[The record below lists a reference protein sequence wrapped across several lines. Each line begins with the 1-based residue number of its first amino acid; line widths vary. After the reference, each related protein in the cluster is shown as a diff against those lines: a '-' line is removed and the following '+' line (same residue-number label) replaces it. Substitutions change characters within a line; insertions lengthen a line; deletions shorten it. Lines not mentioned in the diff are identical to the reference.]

1 MFGGVSRTI
10 PFAIRFGKGGFPNA
24 PLPANNW
31 LVKVAMFFKVSA
43 TIWRLSGAL
52 STESLV
58 TALDS
63 QFTYTEPARNE
74 PDRQNGPVVSSA
86 MEDCNELLEL
96 AAQGGIQ
103 FVRATEDGRYE
114 VMNHSSSIPN
124 IFQILSYI
132 YIYVYTFVYVCN
144 EIGFLVKR
152 ERFLYIGPRFI
163 DYFITYILM

>member
-1 MFGGVSRTI
+1 M
-10 PFAIRFGKGGFPNA
+10 
-24 PLPANNW
+24 PAYNL
-31 LVKVAMFFKVSA
+31 LVKVAMFFKVS
-43 TIWRLSGAL
+43 IWRLFGAL

-114 VMNHSSSIPN
+114 VMNHSSSISK

-132 YIYVYTFVYVCN
+132 YIYFYV
-144 EIGFLVKR
+144 
-152 ERFLYIGPRFI
+152 
-163 DYFITYILM
+163 

>member
-1 MFGGVSRTI
+1 MWC
-10 PFAIRFGKGGFPNA
+10 
-24 PLPANNW
+24 LY
-31 LVKVAMFFKVSA
+31 
-43 TIWRLSGAL
+43 GAL

-63 QFTYTEPARNE
+63 QFTYNMPARNE

-114 VMNHSSSIPN
+114 VTNSIP
-124 IFQILSYI
+124 
-132 YIYVYTFVYVCN
+132 
-144 EIGFLVKR
+144 
-152 ERFLYIGPRFI
+152 
-163 DYFITYILM
+163 

>member
-1 MFGGVSRTI
+1 
-10 PFAIRFGKGGFPNA
+10 
-24 PLPANNW
+24 
-31 LVKVAMFFKVSA
+31 MFFKVSA
-43 TIWRLSGAL
+43 TIWRLFGAL

-114 VMNHSSSIPN
+114 VMNHSSSIPK

-132 YIYVYTFVYVCN
+132 YICICIYFYIYN
-144 EIGFLVKR
+144 EIEFLVKR

-163 DYFITYILM
+163 DYFTLSSCVF

>member
-1 MFGGVSRTI
+1 MINGEQPKRAISRRYVLEKEDFLTRRCPPIICSLKQRCFSKYRYGVY
-10 PFAIRFGKGGFPNA
+10 
-24 PLPANNW
+24 
-31 LVKVAMFFKVSA
+31 LVH
-43 TIWRLSGAL
+43 L

-114 VMNHSSSIPN
+114 VMNHSSSISK

-132 YIYVYTFVYVCN
+132 YIYFYV
-144 EIGFLVKR
+144 
-152 ERFLYIGPRFI
+152 
-163 DYFITYILM
+163 

>member
-1 MFGGVSRTI
+1 MH
-10 PFAIRFGKGGFPNA
+10 
-24 PLPANNW
+24 
-31 LVKVAMFFKVSA
+31 
-43 TIWRLSGAL
+43 L

-114 VMNHSSSIPN
+114 VMNHSSSISK
-124 IFQILSYI
+124 IFQILSHI
-132 YIYVYTFVYVCN
+132 YILLCIMKSDFS
-144 EIGFLVKR
+144 
-152 ERFLYIGPRFI
+152 
-163 DYFITYILM
+163 

>member
-1 MFGGVSRTI
+1 MINGENSQAGNGNCFEALAKTI
-10 PFAIRFGKGGFPNA
+10 PLLAIRFGKGGFPNA
-24 PLPANNW
+24 PLPAYNW

-43 TIWRLSGAL
+43 TIWRLFGAL

-114 VMNHSSSIPN
+114 VMNHSSSISK
-124 IFQILSYI
+124 IFRISSHI
-132 YIYVYTFVYVCN
+132 WNVKDFYTST
-144 EIGFLVKR
+144 
-152 ERFLYIGPRFI
+152 FI
-163 DYFITYILM
+163 DYSTVSSCIF

>member
-1 MFGGVSRTI
+1 
-10 PFAIRFGKGGFPNA
+10 
-24 PLPANNW
+24 
-31 LVKVAMFFKVSA
+31 MFFKVSA
-43 TIWRLSGAL
+43 TIWRLFGAL

-114 VMNHSSSIPN
+114 VMNHSSSIPK

-132 YIYVYTFVYVCN
+132 YICIYFYIYN
-144 EIGFLVKR
+144 EIEFLVKR
-152 ERFLYIGPRFI
+152 ERFLYINDLSIILLFHHV
-163 DYFITYILM
+163 YFNVDNFNDRIRNFPLKRVFKYGCGILEC